1 MKWRK
6 VSGVAG
12 PTYFSEDGQWTIL
25 TVTWGEHRL
34 GREQQPV
41 GEFATQ
47 RLAQKAA
54 AEQATDS

>member
-25 TVTWGEHRL
+25 TVTLGEHRL

-41 GEFATQ
+41 GEFAHT
-47 RLAQKAA
+47 AA
-54 AEQATDS
+54 RPKGCC